1 MSKKNLNNN
10 DYLNVL
16 ESYNVNDNIER
27 KLKLKK
33 AKIPLRIC
41 LKLAFKNIWKKK
53 FRYLVML
60 IVCTISLAFLAFT
73 IELNGDTLRQNVY
86 TMVENGYQYTEI
98 KKYVPVDDKSD
109 FYAKY
114 NYGDLPSDSY
124 DIIKKG
130 VPELTLHKYEDVN
143 INYAKN
149 YLENKNYFYTG
160 TINTLIEYDE
170 TNTYNLLAGRTP
182 TKGTQEIIITDYLIA
197 AFKYF
202 DLVPSYNNYEDYLGI
217 YLDLNWN
224 NNYQVVG
231 IIDTNYEKWVKFSRL
246 SKIDDTIKDNY
257 SFTNDFKMMNAV
269 ILNPEYFTIEKAP
282 TGDSLRLTSSNG
294 FNFLITI
301 PENANSNDE
310 YAVNNDFFTSCIF
323 MNSTVAKESIALNT
337 PSYRDYYNQ
346 ITTYAPTSTYPTSDH
361 EIVLP
366 MHVMEQIYNFTY
378 GYYGRNQEI
387 LYNTYM
393 NYVYGKEFKL
403 EIISTTNK
411 KSFTK
416 YFTVVGLT
424 RSEYFILSDNTLKEL
439 KQELIGSTE
448 SIMVE
453 LPKDPA
459 KALSLFKKAY
469 NLRNTAEGI
478 PGYVIN
484 VWVYRSDIDSYEVDP
499 FINIM
504 SKGGLFV
511 FTIFT
516 IGIMWTIIS
525 IEIVDSKK
533 EIGIL
538 RSIGLSGTKVSLIFI
553 IQTLFVNLLAYGL
566 AVKVANEVIPM
577 YNSTITDELGKI
589 ILYMYTPTYRTPVFL
604 LIFVLVITILSTVLP
619 LIKIMSQK
627 IIDVINEREK

>member
-10 DYLNVL
+10 DYISVL

-27 KLKLKK
+27 TLKLKK
-33 AKIPLRIC
+33 AKIPLGIC

-53 FRYLVML
+53 FRYLIML

-73 IELNGDTLRQNVY
+73 IELNGDPLRQNVY

-98 KKYVPVDDKSD
+98 KKYVPVEDKSD

-114 NYGDLPSDSY
+114 NYGDLPADSY

-143 INYAKN
+143 ISYAKN
-149 YLENKNYFYTG
+149 YSENKNYFYTG
-160 TINTLIEYDE
+160 SINTLIEYDE

-182 TKGTQEIIITDYLIA
+182 TKGTQEIIITDYLVA
-197 AFKYF
+197 ALKYF
-202 DLVPSYNNYEDYLGI
+202 DLVPNYNNYEDYLGI

-224 NNYQVVG
+224 KNYQVVG
-231 IIDTNYEKWVKFSRL
+231 IIDTNYEKWVKFSRI

-269 ILNPEYFTIEKAP
+269 ILNPEYFAIEQAP
-282 TGDSLRLTSSNG
+282 TGDSLRLSSTNG
-294 FNFLITI
+294 FNFLLTI
-301 PENANSNDE
+301 PENANSNGE
-310 YAVNNDFFTSCIF
+310 YAVDNNIFTSCVF
-323 MNSTVAKESIALNT
+323 MSSTVAKESISLNT
-337 PSYRDYYNQ
+337 PEYRDYYNQ
-346 ITTYAPTSTYPTSDH
+346 TNISAPKSTYPTKDN

-378 GYYGRNQEI
+378 SYYGNNRKI
-387 LYNTYM
+387 LFDSYM

-403 EIISTTNK
+403 EIVSTNSK

-424 RSEYFILSDNTLKEL
+424 RSETFILSDNTLKEL
-439 KQELIGSTE
+439 KQQLIGSTE

-469 NLRNTAEGI
+469 NLRDINEGI

-484 VWVYRSDIDSYEVDP
+484 VWVYQSDIKSYEVDP